1 MLSLML
7 DAVNPCFF
15 ASLRRFVVRFYKKKK
30 KVKIIWINEI
40 NLPLGYQCQYFEL
53 GEEERKKEKKKK
65 KESKHQSLI
74 CILHCEEQRGCSDPK
89 VLHTGAVNVCVCL
102 SVLDAPKRTSVC

>member
-30 KVKIIWINEI
+30 VKIIWINEI
-40 NLPLGYQCQYFEL
+40 NLPLGCQCQYFEL
-53 GEEERKKEKKKK
+53 GEEERKKEKKGIKA
-65 KESKHQSLI
+65 SKPY
-74 CILHCEEQRGCSDPK
+74 LHFTLRGTAR
-89 VLHTGAVNVCVCL
+89 LF
-102 SVLDAPKRTSVC
+102 